1 MVGRSDGPVEGEAV
15 NPEVL
20 AEWFERQ
27 GHRVVRTPTSWW
39 YEASGRVYQAFP
51 FHWSIRPPEDEVLGL
66 LRTHRALALRYSTPL
81 DAPEGRVSYHAICT
95 DREYGAR
102 RLDSRARN
110 AVKNGLSHA
119 RVERVP
125 LERVAEEGWAIEVDT
140 CRRQGRALPMTRERW
155 RRRYLAAA
163 ALPGFEAWGALVQ
176 GRLVASMLCVRVDD
190 WVEVLSQQSLA
201 EFLTARV
208 NNALTFT
215 FTEDAVRR
223 PGVRAVFYT
232 LQSLDAPARVD
243 EFKFRMGYLAAP
255 LRQRVVVHPWAL
267 KAILPASHRLLRA
280 ALRLRPSSRW
290 LAKAEGMLRF
300 HEEGKLAAERQEW
313 PEVLREGK
321 HTVRVPQEGYGVAAP
336 DPLRAVSVFPPPG
349 RGAVS
354 DGASHDR
361 AHP

>member
-1 MVGRSDGPVEGEAV
+1 V

-20 AEWFERQ
+20 AEWFGRQ
-27 GHRVVRTPTSWW
+27 GHRVARTATSWW
-39 YEASGRVYQAFP
+39 YEVGSRVYQAFP
-51 FHWSIRPPEDEVLGL
+51 FHWSIRPSEDEVVGL
-66 LRTHRALALRYSTPL
+66 LRSHRALALRYSTPL

-95 DREYGAR
+95 DREYGPG

-110 AVKNGLSHA
+110 AVKNGLSRA

-125 LERVAEEGWAIEVDT
+125 IERVADEGWPIEADT
-140 CRRQGRALPMTRERW
+140 CRRQGRALPMTREAW
-155 RRRYLAAA
+155 RRRHLAAA
-163 ALPGFEAWGALVQ
+163 ALPGFEAWGAHVE
-176 GRLVASMLCVRVDD
+176 GRLVACMLCVRVDD

-201 EFLTARV
+201 EFLSARV
-208 NNALTFT
+208 NNALTFV
-215 FTEDAVRR
+215 FTEDAIRR

-232 LQSLDAPARVD
+232 VQSLDAPARVD

-255 LRQRVVVHPWAL
+255 LRQRVVVHPSVP
-267 KAILPASHRLLRA
+267 KAILPSSHRLLRA

-300 HEEGKLAAERQEW
+300 HEEGRVPADRQEW

-321 HTVRVPQEGYGVAAP
+321 HTVRAPQEWDGAAP
-336 DPLRAVSVFPPPG
+336 DPLRAVPAFPPPT
-349 RGAVS
+349 RGEAS